1 MAKPPDETRGAK
13 TGDAIYLYECALA
26 ELLAEGIADDVR
38 PQLQKFR
45 DAPAALGEACE
56 RLPPAVLA
64 RLAKTFLPEGD
75 DVLRSPALAQ
85 ALREF
90 KESLDETPTPR
101 ALQRRRDKS
110 WFPAVGDA
118 CEGRYKAAVD
128 GKSQRKDWIACE
140 IIEKHG
146 DGEIARFKVR
156 YDDDGGRG

>member
-1 MAKPPDETRGAK
+1 MAEPPDETKGAE
-13 TGDAIYLYECALA
+13 TGDAIHECTLA
-26 ELLAEGIADDVR
+26 ELLAEGIANDVR
-38 PQLQKFR
+38 PSLQKFL
-45 DAPAALGEACE
+45 DTPAALGEACE

-118 CEGRYKAAVD
+118 CEGRFLLTSKD
-128 GKSQRKDWIACE
+128 GTSQRREWFP
-140 IIEKHG
+140 G
-146 DGEIARFKVR
+146 
-156 YDDDGGRG
+156 